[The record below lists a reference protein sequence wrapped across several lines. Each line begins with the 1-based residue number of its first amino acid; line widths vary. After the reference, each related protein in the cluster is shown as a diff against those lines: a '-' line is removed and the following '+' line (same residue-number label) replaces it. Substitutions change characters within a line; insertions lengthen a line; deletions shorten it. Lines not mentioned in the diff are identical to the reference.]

1 MLRKRFRPSS
11 REEKDM
17 FLKRLDIIG
26 FKSFADRIGV
36 DFVQGVTA
44 VVGPNGSGK
53 SNITD
58 AIRWVL
64 GEQSAKSLRGSKME
78 DIIFA
83 GSDTRK
89 PLNYAEVTLTLD
101 NQDEGLSIDYNEV
114 SVTRRVTRSGDSEFL
129 INKQPCRLK
138 DIIDLFMDSGL
149 GREAFSIISQGKVE
163 EILNSKAEDRR
174 TIFEEAAGVL
184 KYKNRKKKAEA
195 KLVET
200 QDNLNRVNDILHELE
215 GQVEPLMI
223 QASMAKD
230 YLEKKEEL
238 EKIEVALT
246 VYDIEDLH
254 QKWTLFSEQLS
265 EHQEEEIKLSA
276 KLQVKEAKI
285 EETRDHIAALDESI
299 TDLQNVL
306 LHASEE
312 LEKLEGRKE
321 VLKERKKNASQN
333 RAQLEKN
340 INELTDK
347 ILSLQTNREIQVE
360 LVNKLTE
367 QVNSLQFQLKEKQ
380 EKLALYTENIDEK
393 IESLKSE
400 YIELLND
407 QAGAKNE
414 LKYIDQQLE
423 QQEIKGSRLDSEN
436 VKFIEERQIVK
447 KKSVQVQTALAEV
460 QKNLSDQV
468 TSFREKQRN
477 LENVKNNY
485 QKQEKTLYQA
495 YQILQQA
502 KSRKEMLEE
511 MEEDYSGFFQGVK
524 EVLKARGKKLQGIE
538 GAVAEL
544 VTVPKEYETALE
556 TALGGALQHIVV
568 DTEQN
573 ARMAIQFLKQ
583 NSFGRATFLPLS
595 VIKGR
600 LLSSSQ
606 KDSIQNHPSLVGTAV
621 DLVSFEPK
629 YSEVI
634 SNLLGNV
641 VITKDLKGANELAKI
656 LQYRCR
662 MVTLDGDIVNPGGS
676 MTGGAQKQKTSSLLT
691 RKGELEDLKEKL
703 VKMSEQTIN
712 LENRVKSLKEDVKT
726 NEHELEVM
734 RKLGEELRQ
743 EEQTLKGDLRE
754 AEFEAKNINDRL
766 KIYDLE
772 KGHLIE
778 DQKEKTNRKTELNE
792 AIASFKEKLASLD
805 VQIAKLT
812 EQKTNNISSKD
823 TLTKEITDLKVEF
836 AAKNEQFVNTKERFT
851 LLTEELNESQDRL
864 TLYKEDLMLLSS
876 EMEGSSSGE
885 VQLEVAAKRKQQDK
899 EETISLISSRRQERL
914 QMHSTLEDAEIEAKE
929 LKRLHRGMVE
939 VLKDEEVKINR
950 LDVELENKLAHLRE
964 EYLLSFDGAK
974 EQYPLTLPVEEARK
988 KVKLIKLAIEE
999 LGSVNIGAIEEYDR
1013 VSERYEFLNEQKN
1026 DLQEAKD
1033 TLYQVIDEM
1042 DSEMKKRF
1050 EQTFNGIREHF
1061 EPVFRALFGGGRADL
1076 KLTNPED
1083 LLNTGVEIVAQP
1095 PGKKLQNLGL
1105 LSGGERALTAIALL
1119 FSILKVRPVPFCIL
1133 DEVEAALDEANV
1145 FRFSQYLKRFSSE
1158 TQFIVIT
1165 HRKGTME
1172 EADVLYGVTMQESGV
1187 SKLVSVRL
1195 EDTKELVE
1203 T

>member
-1 MLRKRFRPSS
+1 
-11 REEKDM
+11 M

-83 GSDTRK
+83 GSDSRK

-101 NQDEGLSIDYNEV
+101 NQDEGLAIDYNEV
-114 SVTRRVTRSGDSEFL
+114 SVTRRVTRAGDSEYL

-184 KYKNRKKKAEA
+184 KYKNRKKKAEV
-195 KLVET
+195 KLAET

-215 GQVEPLMI
+215 GQVEPLKI

-230 YLEKKEEL
+230 YLEKKAEL
-238 EKIEVALT
+238 ENIEVALT

-254 QKWTLFSEQLS
+254 QKWTHLSEQLT
-265 EHQEEEIKLSA
+265 EHQQEEIKLSA
-276 KLQVKEAKI
+276 QLQVKEAKI

-333 RAQLEKN
+333 RAQLEKG
-340 INELTDK
+340 ISELTDK
-347 ILSLQTNREIQVE
+347 ISHLKRNKQNQEA
-360 LVNKLTE
+360 LVNQLNE
-367 QVNSLQFQLKEKQ
+367 QVNLLQTQLKEKQ
-380 EKLALYTENIDEK
+380 GKLALFTENIEEK
-393 IESLKSE
+393 IEALKSE
-400 YIELLND
+400 YIELLNE

-414 LKYIDQQLE
+414 LKFIDQRLE
-423 QQEIKGSRLDSEN
+423 QQETKSSRLDSEN
-436 VKFIEERQIVK
+436 VKFLEEREHAQDK
-447 KKSVQVQTALAEV
+447 MLQVQAVLEEV
-460 QKNLSDQV
+460 QSRLSSQV
-468 TSFREKQRN
+468 TSFREKQRK
-477 LENVKNNY
+477 LENVQNNY

-511 MEEDYSGFFQGVK
+511 LEEDYSGFFQGVK
-524 EVLKARGKKLQGIE
+524 EVLKARGKKLHGIE

-544 VTVPKEYETALE
+544 ITVPKEYETALE

-573 ARMAIQFLKQ
+573 ARMAIQYLKQ
-583 NSFGRATFLPLS
+583 NSYGRATFLPLS

-606 KDSIQNHPSLVGTAV
+606 VLSIQNHPSLIGSAV
-621 DLVSFEPK
+621 DLVSFDPK

-641 VITKDLKGANELAKI
+641 IITKDLKGANEMAKT

-691 RKGELEDLKEKL
+691 RKGELEELKEKL
-703 VKMSEQTIN
+703 IIMSEKTSS
-712 LENRVKSLKEDVKT
+712 LESHVKSLKADVKT
-726 NEHELEVM
+726 HELELE
-734 RKLGEELRQ
+734 KLRRFGEELRQ
-743 EEQTLKGDLRE
+743 QEQTLKGDLRE

-772 KGHLIE
+772 KGQLIE
-778 DQKEKTNRKTELNE
+778 EQSTITIRSSELKE
-792 AIASFKEKLASLD
+792 AIAGFKEKITFLD
-805 VQIAKLT
+805 SQIAKLT
-812 EQKTNNISSKD
+812 EQKTNDISSKD
-823 TLTKEITDLKVEF
+823 TLMKEITDLKVEY
-836 AAKNEQFVNTKERFT
+836 ASKNEQFVNSKDR
-851 LLTEELNESQDRL
+851 LGMIDEELNESQERFA
-864 TLYKEDLMLLSS
+864 LYKEDLMLLTS
-876 EMEGSSSGE
+876 EMEGSTSGE
-885 VQLEVAAKRKQQDK
+885 EQLEIAAKRKQQDK

-914 QMHSTLEDAEIEAKE
+914 QMHSALEDAEIEAKE
-929 LKRLHRGMVE
+929 IKRLHKGMVE

-950 LDVELENKLAHLRE
+950 LDVELETKLAHLRE
-964 EYLLSFDGAK
+964 EYLLSFEGAK
-974 EQYPLTLPVEEARK
+974 EQYPLDLPVEEARK

-999 LGSVNIGAIEEYDR
+999 LGSVNIGAIEEYER

-1042 DSEMKKRF
+1042 DTEMKKRF
-1050 EQTFNGIREHF
+1050 EQTFYGIREQF

-1076 KLTNPED
+1076 KLTHPED

>member
-1 MLRKRFRPSS
+1 
-11 REEKDM
+11 M

-215 GQVEPLMI
+215 GQVEPLKI

-254 QKWTLFSEQLS
+254 QKWTRVSTHIA
-265 EHQEEEIKLSA
+265 EHQQDEIKLSEQ
-276 KLQVKEAKI
+276 LQVKEAKI
-285 EETRDHIAALDESI
+285 EETRDHITALDESI

-333 RAQLEKN
+333 RAQLEKS
-340 INELTDK
+340 IAELTEK
-347 ILSLQTNREIQVE
+347 ISQLKNNRDIQAD
-360 LVNKLTE
+360 LVNKLTV
-367 QVNSLQFQLKEKQ
+367 QVNTLQSQLKEKQ
-380 EKLALYTENIDEK
+380 EKLALFTENMDEK

-407 QAGAKNE
+407 HAGAKNE
-414 LKYIDQQLE
+414 LKYIDQQIE
-423 QQEIKGSRLDSEN
+423 KQETKSSRLDSEN
-436 VKFIEERQIVK
+436 VKFIEERQIAQEK
-447 KKSVQVQTALAEV
+447 MLQVQTLLEKV
-460 QKNLSDQV
+460 QKNLSNQV
-468 TSFREKQRN
+468 ASFREKQRK

-502 KSRKEMLEE
+502 KSRKDMLEE

-524 EVLKARGKKLQGIE
+524 EILKARGKKLQGIE

-544 VTVPKEYETALE
+544 VTVPKEYETAFE

-568 DTEQN
+568 DNEQN

-600 LLSSSQ
+600 LFSTSQLS
-606 KDSIQNHPSLVGTAV
+606 SIQNHPSLVGSAV
-621 DLVSFEPK
+621 DLVSFDPK

-662 MVTLDGDIVNPGGS
+662 LVTIDGDIVNPGGS

-703 VKMSEQTIN
+703 IVMSEKTSS
-712 LENRVKSLKEDVKT
+712 LESHVKSLKEDVKT
-726 NEHELEVM
+726 HEQELEAM
-734 RKLGEELRQ
+734 RKYGEELRQ

-772 KGHLIE
+772 KCQLIDE
-778 DQKEKTNRKTELNE
+778 QKALTNRKGELDK
-792 AIASFKEKLASLD
+792 AITDYKDKVASLD
-805 VQIAKLT
+805 VQIDRLT
-812 EQKTNNISSKD
+812 EQKTNDISSKE
-823 TLTKEITDLKVEF
+823 TLTIEITDLKVEF
-836 AAKNEQFVNTKERFT
+836 AAKNEQFVNTKERFA
-851 LLTEELNESQDRL
+851 LIVEELKESEERL
-864 TLYKEDLMLLSS
+864 ALYKEDLMLLTS
-876 EMEGSSSGE
+876 EMEGSTSGE
-885 VQLEVAAKRKQQDK
+885 EQLEVAAKRKQQDK

-914 QMHSTLEDAEIEAKE
+914 QMHSALEDAEIEAKE
-929 LKRLHRGMVE
+929 IKRLHKGMVE

-964 EYLLSFDGAK
+964 EYLLSFEGAK
-974 EQYPLTLPVEEARK
+974 EQYPLVLPVDEARK
-988 KVKLIKLAIEE
+988 KVKLIKLAIDE

-1026 DLQEAKD
+1026 DLQVAKD

-1042 DSEMKKRF
+1042 DIEMKKRF
-1050 EQTFNGIREHF
+1050 EHTFNGIREHF
-1061 EPVFRALFGGGRADL
+1061 EPVFQALFGGGRADL
-1076 KLTNPED
+1076 KLTNSED

-1145 FRFSQYLKRFSSE
+1145 FRFSQYLKRFSVE

>member
-1 MLRKRFRPSS
+1 
-11 REEKDM
+11 M

-26 FKSFADRIGV
+26 FKSFAERIGV

-83 GSDTRK
+83 GSDSRK

-101 NQDEGLSIDYNEV
+101 NQDEGLAIDYNEV
-114 SVTRRVTRSGDSEFL
+114 SVTRRVTRAGDSEYL

-138 DIIDLFMDSGL
+138 DIVDLFMDSGL
-149 GREAFSIISQGKVE
+149 GREAFSIISQGRVE

-200 QDNLNRVNDILHELE
+200 QENLNRVNDILHELE
-215 GQVEPLMI
+215 GQVEPLKI

-238 EKIEVALT
+238 EKNEVALT
-246 VYDIEDLH
+246 VYDIEELH
-254 QKWTLFSEQLS
+254 QKWTHLSTQLE
-265 EHQEEEIKLSA
+265 EHQQEEIKLSA
-276 KLQVKEAKI
+276 QLQIKEAKI

-312 LEKLEGRKE
+312 LEKLEGRKD
-321 VLKERKKNASQN
+321 VLKERKKNAVQN
-333 RAQLEKN
+333 RAQLEKS
-340 INELTDK
+340 IAELTDK
-347 ILSLQTNREIQVE
+347 ISQLKRNKEIQAD
-360 LVNKLTE
+360 LVDKLTE
-367 QVNSLQFQLKEKQ
+367 QVNYLQTQLKEKQ
-380 EKLALYTENIDEK
+380 GKMALFTENIEEK
-393 IESLKSE
+393 IETLKSE

-414 LKYIDQQLE
+414 LKYIVQQLE
-423 QQEIKGSRLDSEN
+423 QQETRSSRLDSEN
-436 VKFIEERQIVK
+436 VKFLEERQK
-447 KKSVQVQTALAEV
+447 AQNKMLQVQTALEEV
-460 QKNLSDQV
+460 QKGLSNQV
-468 TSFREKQRN
+468 TSFREKQRK
-477 LENVKNNY
+477 LENVQNNY

-524 EVLKARGKKLQGIE
+524 EVLKARGKKLHGIE

-600 LLSSSQ
+600 MLSSSQ
-606 KDSIQNHPSLVGTAV
+606 LTSIQNHPSLVGSAV
-621 DLVSFEPK
+621 DLVSFDPK

-691 RKGELEDLKEKL
+691 RKGELEELKEKL
-703 VKMSEQTIN
+703 NIMSEKTSS
-712 LENRVKSLKEDVKT
+712 LESHVKALKEDVKT
-726 NEHELEVM
+726 HQFELEAM
-734 RKLGEELRQ
+734 RKFGEELRQ
-743 EEQTLKGDLRE
+743 QEQAFKGDLRE
-754 AEFEAKNINDRL
+754 AEFETKNINDRL
-766 KIYDLE
+766 RIYDLE
-772 KGHLIE
+772 KGQLIE
-778 DQKEKTNRKTELNE
+778 EQKTITNRKAELNE
-792 AIASFKEKLASLD
+792 AITIFKEKIASLD
-805 VQIAKLT
+805 AQIAKLT
-812 EQKTNNISSKD
+812 EQKTNDISSRE

-836 AAKNEQFVNTKERFT
+836 AAKNEQFVNAKER
-851 LLTEELNESQDRL
+851 LVMIVEELNESQERF
-864 TLYKEDLMLLSS
+864 TLYKEDLRLLTS
-876 EMEGSSSGE
+876 EMEGSTSGE
-885 VQLEVAAKRKQQDK
+885 VQLEAAAKRKQQDK

-914 QMHSTLEDAEIEAKE
+914 QMQAALEDAEIEAKE
-929 LKRLHRGMVE
+929 IKRLHKGMVE

-950 LDVELENKLAHLRE
+950 LDVELETKLAHLRE
-964 EYLLSFDGAK
+964 EYLLSFEGAK
-974 EQYPLTLPVEEARK
+974 EQYPLALPVEEARK

-999 LGSVNIGAIEEYDR
+999 LGSVNIGAIEEYER

-1042 DSEMKKRF
+1042 DTEMKKRF
-1050 EQTFNGIREHF
+1050 EQTFYGIREQF

-1076 KLTNPED
+1076 KLTHPED

-1195 EDTKELVE
+1195 EDTKELVK

>member
-1 MLRKRFRPSS
+1 
-11 REEKDM
+11 M

-36 DFVQGVTA
+36 DFVKGVTA

-184 KYKNRKKKAEA
+184 KYKNRKKKAEV

-223 QASMAKD
+223 QASIAKD

-238 EKIEVALT
+238 ENFEVALT

-254 QKWTLFSEQLS
+254 QKWTLLSQQLA
-265 EHQEEEIKLSA
+265 EHQQEEIKLA
-276 KLQVKEAKI
+276 AGMQLKEAKI
-285 EETRDHIAALDESI
+285 EETRDNIAALDDSI

-321 VLKERKKNASQN
+321 VLKERKKNAAQN
-333 RAQLEKN
+333 RDQLEKS
-340 INELTDK
+340 IGELSEK
-347 ILSLQTNREIQVE
+347 ITQLKNNRDIQSD
-360 LVNKLTE
+360 LVIKLTE
-367 QVNSLQFQLKEKQ
+367 QVNDLKNQLKEKQ
-380 EKLALYTENIDEK
+380 ERLALFTENMDEK

-400 YIELLND
+400 YIERLND

-423 QQEIKGSRLDSEN
+423 QQETKSSRLDAEN
-436 VKFIEERQIVK
+436 VKFIEERQIAQKKMLHVK
-447 KKSVQVQTALAEV
+447 AALEEV
-460 QKNLSDQV
+460 QRTLSDQV
-468 TSFREKQRN
+468 ASFREKQRK
-477 LENVKNNY
+477 LENTKNNY

-568 DTEQN
+568 DTEQH
-573 ARMAIQFLKQ
+573 ARMAIQYLKQ
-583 NSFGRATFLPLS
+583 HSFGRATFLPLS
-595 VIKGR
+595 VVKGR
-600 LLSSSQ
+600 VLSSSQ
-606 KDSIQNHPSLVGTAV
+606 LSSIQNHPSLVGTAV
-621 DLVSFEPK
+621 DLVSFNSK
-629 YSEVI
+629 YADVI
-634 SNLLGNV
+634 SSLLGNV

-662 MVTLDGDIVNPGGS
+662 LVTIDGDIVNPGGS

-691 RKGELEDLKEKL
+691 RKGELEELRDKL
-703 VKMSEQTIN
+703 VVMSEKTSN
-712 LENRVKSLKEDVKT
+712 LEKVVKSLKEDVKT
-726 NEHELEVM
+726 HEQELEAM
-734 RKLGEELRQ
+734 RESGEEFRQ
-743 EEQTLKGDLRE
+743 QEQTLKGDLRE
-754 AEFEAKNINDRL
+754 AEFQANNINDRL
-766 KIYDLE
+766 KLYDLE
-772 KGHLIE
+772 KGQSNE
-778 DQKEKTNRKTELNE
+778 EQKTLTNRKNELIE
-792 AIASFKEKLASLD
+792 AMANFKDKIAALD
-805 VQIAKLT
+805 DEITRLT
-812 EQKTNNISSKD
+812 QQKTNDLSSKE

-836 AAKNEQFVNTKERFT
+836 AAKNEQFVNSKER
-851 LLTEELNESQDRL
+851 LSLIAAELNESEERFA
-864 TLYKEDLMLLSS
+864 LYSEDLMLLTS
-876 EMEGSSSGE
+876 EMEGSTSGE
-885 VQLEVAAKRKQQDK
+885 EQLEELARQKQSDK
-899 EETISLISSRRQERL
+899 EETLALISSRRQERL
-914 QMHSTLEDAEIEAKE
+914 NLHAVLEDAEIEAKE
-929 LKRLHRGMVE
+929 IKRLHKGMVE
-939 VLKDEEVKINR
+939 VLKDEEVKTNR

-999 LGSVNIGAIEEYDR
+999 LGSVNIGAIEEYER
-1013 VSERYEFLNEQKN
+1013 VSERYEFLNEQKD
-1026 DLQEAKD
+1026 DLKEAKD

-1042 DSEMKKRF
+1042 DTEMKKRF
-1050 EQTFNGIREHF
+1050 EWTFNGIREHF

-1076 KLTNPED
+1076 KLTHPED

-1145 FRFSQYLKRFSSE
+1145 FRFSQYLKSFSTE

>member
-1 MLRKRFRPSS
+1 
-11 REEKDM
+11 M

-184 KYKNRKKKAEA
+184 KYKNRKKKAEN

-200 QDNLNRVNDILHELE
+200 QENLNRVNDILHELE
-215 GQVEPLMI
+215 GQVEPLKI
-223 QASMAKD
+223 QASIAKD

-254 QKWTLFSEQLS
+254 QKWTRFSQQLA
-265 EHQEEEIKLSA
+265 EHQQEEIKLSA
-276 KLQVKEAKI
+276 QLQVKEAKI

-333 RAQLEKN
+333 KGQLEKS
-340 INELTDK
+340 IAELTEK
-347 ILSLQTNREIQVE
+347 IIQLNRNKDIQAE
-360 LVNKLTE
+360 LVEKLTV
-367 QVNSLQFQLKEKQ
+367 QVNSLQKELMEKQ
-380 EKLALYTENIDEK
+380 ESLSLFTENIEEK

-407 QAGAKNE
+407 QAGAANE

-423 QQEIKGSRLDSEN
+423 QLERKSTRLDSEN
-436 VKFIEERQIVK
+436 VKFIEERHIAEK
-447 KKSVQVQTALAEV
+447 KLTEIQTGLEKV
-460 QKNLSDQV
+460 QKSLSNQV
-468 TSFREKQRN
+468 TSFREKQRKF
-477 LENVKNNY
+477 ENSQNNY

-495 YQILQQA
+495 YQLLQQA
-502 KSRKEMLEE
+502 KSRKDMLEE
-511 MEEDYSGFFQGVK
+511 MEEDFSGFFQGVK
-524 EVLKARGKKLQGIE
+524 EVLKARGKNLQGIE

-556 TALGGALQHIVV
+556 TALGGALQHVVV
-568 DTEQN
+568 DSEQN

-583 NSFGRATFLPLS
+583 NSFGRATFLPIS

-600 LLSSSQ
+600 MLSFSQ
-606 KDSIQNHPSLVGTAV
+606 LTSIQNHPSLVGSAV
-621 DLVSFEPK
+621 ELVSFDTK
-629 YSEVI
+629 YTEVI

-662 MVTLDGDIVNPGGS
+662 LVTLDGDIVNPGGS

-703 VKMSEQTIN
+703 AVMTEKTSS
-712 LENRVKSLKEDVKT
+712 LESLVKSLKEDVKT
-726 NEHELEVM
+726 NEHELEDM
-734 RKLGEELRQ
+734 RRAGEELRL

-754 AEFEAKNINDRL
+754 AEFEVKNINDRL
-766 KIYDLE
+766 AIYDLE
-772 KGHLIE
+772 KDQLIE
-778 DQKEKTNRKTELNE
+778 EQKSLTNRKSELSE
-792 AIASFKEKLASLD
+792 AIASFKEKITFLD
-805 VQIAKLT
+805 NQIAELT
-812 EQKTNNISSKD
+812 EQKTNDLTSKE

-836 AAKNEQFVNTKERFT
+836 AAKNEQFSNTKERFA
-851 LLTEELNESQDRL
+851 LILEELNDSKERL
-864 TLYKEDLMLLSS
+864 ALSTEDLMLLTS
-876 EMEGSSSGE
+876 EMEGSTSGE
-885 VQLEVAAKRKQQDK
+885 EQLEVAAKRKQQDK
-899 EETISLISSRRQERL
+899 EETISLISHRRQERL
-914 QMHSTLEDAEIEAKE
+914 QMYSALEDAELEAKE
-929 LKRLHRGMVE
+929 LRRLHKGMVE

-964 EYLLSFDGAK
+964 EYLLSFEGAK
-974 EQYPLTLPVEEARK
+974 EQYPLTLPVDEARK

-999 LGSVNIGAIEEYDR
+999 LGSVNIGAIEEYER
-1013 VSERYEFLNEQKN
+1013 VSERYEFLHEQKE

-1042 DSEMKKRF
+1042 DTEMKKRF
-1050 EQTFNGIREHF
+1050 EITFNGIREHF

-1076 KLTNPED
+1076 KLTHPED

-1145 FRFSQYLKRFSSE
+1145 FRFSQYLKRFSTE